1 MKRYTEL
8 KRFIRQSQR
17 GEWCRGRWVSDVEEI
32 ETLQGRWCLISR
44 DRGDNKA
51 GLDLL
56 FNQIC
61 ILQKK
66 KIYIL
71 LPPIGIDI
79 FYVTNKTKR
88 HQ

>member
-17 GEWCRGRWVSDVEEI
+17 GEWCGGRWVSDVEEI

-51 GLDLL
+51 GLDLY
-56 FNQIC
+56 FYQIC

-66 KIYIL
+66 KKNYTFTSYWNRYFL
-71 LPPIGIDI
+71 
-79 FYVTNKTKR
+79 R